1 MIVPMYKYSFLV
13 YHAGYPGFLKDLK
26 KLGVVH
32 IDKKVTEPTP
42 EMQDLIRH
50 IADVEQAVKK
60 LDWFPVPAE
69 SQPSE
74 FTDGEAVFRR
84 VKEIEKEQ
92 EYVQHHQARLE
103 KEESQ
108 LEPWGNFDWDN
119 MARLEPAGLEFR
131 FYTCPAKKF
140 QTQWTV
146 DHYVSLIDDLKG
158 NYYFVKIDRK
168 GADVSEFSELPGVE
182 QVYPPRS
189 SLNDVRN
196 DLKEVQGKSRQLHDE
211 LARMAATSKP
221 LLKEFQNSLRDE
233 WAEMN
238 ALQQTSDHVE
248 GKVRIIEGFVPE
260 TRKKELDELLESK
273 GIAYIA
279 EEPDPEV
286 KSPILL
292 KNNRFSKLYE
302 VIANLYDLPN
312 SKELDL
318 VPFFAPFYMLFFG
331 FCMGDAGYGLLI
343 LVGCTF
349 AKRKMPEMKDIFTL
363 AQFLGLS
370 TIIFGIL
377 TGTFFGLSIFN
388 YDIPALENFKKYL
401 IDTDKLFVLAL
412 AMGVIQILF
421 GMVVKV
427 LNIKKQQGLTY
438 ALSTIGWLVL
448 IIGSG
453 ALFGLKK
460 VGVVADPLA
469 TTLQYIVLG
478 IAGVLILVL
487 NNPKRNPLI
496 NIGAGLWDVYGMSTG
511 LLGDLL
517 SYIRLFALGVSTAIL
532 GGVFNS
538 LALNMK
544 PDIPVL
550 GPLVMIIILLVG
562 HGITLFMACLGAF
575 VHPIRLTFVEFYK
588 NAGFT
593 GGGKPYTPFEQHTA
607 KS

>member
-1 MIVPMYKYSFLV
+1 MIVPMYKYAFLV
-13 YHAGYPGFLKDLK
+13 HAAQYPEFLKDLR

-32 IDKKVTEPTP
+32 IDKKVDEPSE
-42 EMQDLIRH
+42 EMQELMRH
-50 IADVEQAVKK
+50 INETEQAIKK
-60 LDWFPVPAE
+60 LDWFTGSPGD
-69 SQPSE
+69 QP
-74 FTDGEAVFRR
+74 TGLKDGPGVFKRIR
-84 VKEIEKEQ
+84 EIEKEQ
-92 EYVQHHQARLE
+92 EYVQHHRARLE

-119 MARLEPAGLEFR
+119 LQRLEAAGLEFR
-131 FYTCPAKKF
+131 FFTCPAKKF
-140 QTQWTV
+140 QTQWQV
-146 DHYVSLIDDLKG
+146 DHYISLVDELKG
-158 NYYFVKIDRK
+158 NYFFVKIDRK
-168 GADVSEFSELPGVE
+168 GADVTAFSELPGVD
-182 QVYPPRS
+182 QLFPPQN
-189 SLNDVRN
+189 SLTAIREE
-196 DLKEVQGKSRQLHDE
+196 LATLQGKNKALHDE
-211 LARMAATSKP
+211 LEQIALQDKEK
-221 LLKEFQNSLRDE
+221 LKEFRNGLRDQ

-238 ALQQTSDHVE
+238 ALRQTGDHVE
-248 GKVRIIEGFVPE
+248 GKVRVIEGFVPE
-260 TRKKELDELLESK
+260 TRKPELDAYLEEK
-273 GIAYIA
+273 GILSVANP
-279 EEPDPEV
+279 PDPEV

-292 KNNRFSKLYE
+292 KNNKFARVYE
-302 VIANLYDLPN
+302 VIGNLYDLPN
-312 SKELDL
+312 HREMDL

-343 LVGCTF
+343 LLGTTL
-349 AKRKMPEMKDIFTL
+349 AKRKMPAMKDILTL
-363 AQFLGLS
+363 AQYLGLS

-377 TGTFFGLSIFN
+377 TGTFFGISIFN
-388 YDIPALENFKKYL
+388 FDIPALENFKKYL
-401 IDTDKLFVLAL
+401 VDTDKLFILAI

-427 LNIKKQQGLTY
+427 FNIKKQQGLKY

-453 ALFGLKK
+453 AVMGLKK
-460 VGVVADPLA
+460 VGLIADPLA
-469 TTLQYIVLG
+469 TTLLYVVLG

-496 NIGAGLWDVYGMSTG
+496 NIGAGLWDVYGMATG

-550 GPLVMIIILLVG
+550 GPLVMIIILLIG

-593 GGGKPYTPFEQHTA
+593 GGGKPYTPFEQHAA
-607 KS
+607 KN

>member
-1 MIVPMYKYSFLV
+1 M
-13 YHAGYPGFLKDLK
+13 
-26 KLGVVH
+26 
-32 IDKKVTEPTP
+32 
-42 EMQDLIRH
+42 
-50 IADVEQAVKK
+50 
-60 LDWFPVPAE
+60 
-69 SQPSE
+69 
-74 FTDGEAVFRR
+74 
-84 VKEIEKEQ
+84 
-92 EYVQHHQARLE
+92 
-103 KEESQ
+103 
-108 LEPWGNFDWDN
+108 
-119 MARLEPAGLEFR
+119 
-131 FYTCPAKKF
+131 
-140 QTQWTV
+140 
-146 DHYVSLIDDLKG
+146 
-158 NYYFVKIDRK
+158 
-168 GADVSEFSELPGVE
+168 SEFSELPGVE
-182 QVYPPRS
+182 QVFPPRS
-189 SLNDVRN
+189 SLNDVLN
-196 DLKEVQGKSRQLHDE
+196 ELKEVQGKSRQLHDE
-211 LARMAATSKP
+211 LARIAATGKP

-279 EEPDPEV
+279 EEPDPES

-302 VIANLYDLPN
+302 VIGNLYDLPN

-343 LVGCTF
+343 LLGCTF

-377 TGTFFGLSIFN
+377 TGTFFGLSIFS

-469 TTLQYIVLG
+469 TTLQYVVLG

-550 GPLVMIIILLVG
+550 GPLVMILILLVG
-562 HGITLFMACLGAF
+562 HGITLFMATLGAF

>member
-1 MIVPMYKYSFLV
+1 MIVPMYKYAFLV
-13 YHAGYPGFLKDLK
+13 YFARYPDFLNDLR

-32 IDKKVTEPTP
+32 IDKKVAEPSA
-42 EMQDLIRH
+42 EMQELMRH
-50 IADVEQAVKK
+50 INETEQAVKK
-60 LDWFPVPAE
+60 LDWFTGIPGEKA
-69 SQPSE
+69 
-74 FTDGEAVFRR
+74 TGLKDGKAVFRR
-84 VKEIEKEQ
+84 IKEIEKEQ
-92 EYVQHHQARLE
+92 DYVQHHRARLE

-108 LEPWGNFDWDN
+108 LEPWGDFDWDN
-119 MARLEPAGLEFR
+119 LQRLETAGLEFR
-131 FYTCPAKKF
+131 FFICPAKKF
-140 QTQWTV
+140 DTHWQV
-146 DHYVSLIDDLKG
+146 DHTISIIDEIKG
-158 NYYFVKIDRK
+158 NYYFLKIDRK
-168 GADVSEFSELPGVE
+168 GADLTEFLELPGVE
-182 QVYPPRS
+182 QITPPAS
-189 SLNDVRN
+189 SLGEVR
-196 DLKEVQGKSRQLHDE
+196 KELSQLMGKSRELHDE
-211 LARMAATSKP
+211 LEQIALQDKEK
-221 LLKEFQNSLRDE
+221 LKDYRNTLRDE
-233 WAEMN
+233 WANKN
-238 ALQQTSDHVE
+238 ALLQTGDHVE
-248 GKVRIIEGFVPE
+248 GKVRVIEGFVPE
-260 TRKKELDELLESK
+260 TRKEELDKYLEEK
-273 GIAYIA
+273 GIAHVA
-279 EEPDPEV
+279 HAPDP
-286 KSPILL
+286 KINSPILL
-292 KNNRFSKLYE
+292 KNNRFARLYE
-302 VIANLYDLPN
+302 VIGGLYDLPN
-312 SKELDL
+312 SKEMDL

-343 LVGCTF
+343 LLGCTV
-349 AKRKMPEMKDIFTL
+349 AKRKMPEMKDILTL

-377 TGTFFGLSIFN
+377 TGTFFGLSLFN
-388 YDIPALENFKKYL
+388 FDIPALENIKKYL
-401 IDTDKLFVLAL
+401 IDTDKLFILAL

-427 LNIKKQQGLTY
+427 LNIKKQQGLGY

-460 VGVVADPLA
+460 VGVIADPLA
-469 TTLQYIVLG
+469 TTLLYVILG

-496 NIGAGLWDVYGMSTG
+496 NIGAGLWDVYGMATG

-550 GPLVMIIILLVG
+550 GPLVMIIILLIG

-593 GGGKPYTPFEQHTA
+593 GGGKPYTPFQEHIA